1 MTWDS
6 ITRGWAWQS
15 ALVAAYFFQRYF
27 VYSVLHVWP
36 HHELDGYAP
45 FAAAALAIGL
55 TFACRGGAR
64 LDFAL
69 QYAVRFAWCAIL
81 IIYGIA
87 KIQRGQFYPSFPS
100 TLDSTVAELS
110 GTDLT

>member
-81 IIYGIA
+81 ISSMLFPLTRLRRHRIA
-87 KIQRGQFYPSFPS
+87 VAPPASAAIVVLLQRPG
-100 TLDSTVAELS
+100 
-110 GTDLT
+110 